1 MSNLELSPI
10 CFPKASHFEKG
21 KPIGAHPLKTLMN
34 LQGEIKGAKF
44 WVFVNIF
51 CDLDLRFQSL
61 LERDLDMVEAF

>member
-1 MSNLELSPI
+1 MGFG
-10 CFPKASHFEKG
+10 CPKASHFEKG

-34 LQGEIKGAKF
+34 LRGEMKGAKF
-44 WVFVNIF
+44 WVFVNIL